1 MLRLVHDENF
11 NGDIVRGLFRRHPEL
26 ECKTLASGR
35 RLTPTFW
42 SRPPA
47 KPQTEIGLSSILPR
61 RCQNR
66 FKTPRDEGARE
77 LRISQTDIKPGQTSD
92 LALQSWHFGAK
103 PLGEFQRRF
112 FPSAAHVVFPGPR
125 LQGFKAIACQ
135 SVGRKLIGTAVE
147 ERVGE

>member
-61 RCQNR
+61 HA
-66 FKTPRDEGARE
+66 KTVSRRRE
-77 LRISQTDIKPGQTSD
+77 IRV
-92 LALQSWHFGAK
+92 
-103 PLGEFQRRF
+103 QRAGS
-112 FPSAAHVVFPGPR
+112 P
-125 LQGFKAIACQ
+125 
-135 SVGRKLIGTAVE
+135 
-147 ERVGE
+147 